1 MSFYGSVYYQLVDTF
16 YKVITKN
23 ANLTGAT
30 FPEDLNS
37 DDQTI
42 QALGRKGVLKIAN
55 GNKWINFTYNEDDNS
70 FMVWHG
76 KPDDGVTTEVSGYKD
91 LGQTKPDITDIVE
104 LEAGDYFS
112 TFTSKYDE
120 AGHLVPDSIT
130 TQYFKLP
137 KSEVQDDVDLLLE
150 LVGSPATVDETGTP
164 VSSTGLFAITD
175 AQQDEIETNDE
186 RLILLED
193 FYGDSMVNVGR
204 VFFPESGSMDLDE
217 YTETSGKYQYK
228 NFPKAFGSIDAIRS
242 KYFGNAA
249 ATETVSDAIIR
260 AYDMVGS
267 VQTDNNNN
275 ATLIEY
281 LTQDVNSLKQAD
293 VAINS
298 EITVLKE
305 ADTTLSER
313 IDNLN
318 SIVSSNKEACD
329 ANLSN
334 LASIVS
340 SNKTACDE
348 NVVALQAVDTA
359 IRAEFA
365 SADSNLKSDIA
376 QAYANAD
383 TELKNQLTEAYGN
396 ADNVLK
402 TEITEAYIAADSTL
416 KADIT
421 KDYEA
426 ADSALKADI
435 TKDYEAADSALKAD
449 IKTAYEAADTTLS
462 NSINEVSGRVTT
474 LSNSVDEVSSRV
486 TTLENANLIERLTTV
501 ETTIG
506 TTADSEE
513 NPATGLQLTIANLQ
527 EQISALEARI
537 AALESPSVE

>member
-23 ANLTGAT
+23 ASLAGVT
-30 FPEDLNS
+30 FPETLTA

-55 GNKWINFTYNEDDNS
+55 GNQWINFTYDEDSNS
-70 FMVWHG
+70 FVVWHG
-76 KPDDGVTTEVSGYKD
+76 KPNEATTTEISGFKNY
-91 LGQTKPDITDIVE
+91 GQTKPDQTDIVT
-104 LEAGDYFS
+104 LSAGDYFS

-120 AGHLVPDSIT
+120 AGHLVPDSLT
-130 TQYFKLP
+130 RQYFKLP

-150 LVGSPATVDETGTP
+150 LVGLPYQEEERDEEGNVVTPAAD
-164 VSSTGLFAITD
+164 STGLFAITD

-186 RLILLED
+186 RLVLLED
-193 FYGDSMVNVGR
+193 FYGNSMVNVGR

-217 YTETSGKYQYK
+217 YTETEGKYQYK

-242 KYFGNAA
+242 KYFGNAT

-281 LTQDVNSLKQAD
+281 LTLDVNDLKQAD
-293 VAINS
+293 VAINN
-298 EITVLKE
+298 EITTLKE
-305 ADTTLSER
+305 TDATLSTR

-318 SIVSSNKEACD
+318 STVSSNKEACES
-329 ANLSN
+329 NLNN
-334 LASIVS
+334 LASVVS

-348 NVVALQAVDTA
+348 SVAALQAVDTA

-365 SADSNLKSDIA
+365 SADLTLKSDIA
-376 QAYANAD
+376 QAYASAD
-383 TELKNQLTEAYGN
+383 TELENQLTEAYGN
-396 ADNVLK
+396 ADDTLK
-402 TEITEAYIAADSTL
+402 TEITEAYTAADTAL
-416 KADIT
+416 KDSI
-421 KDYEA
+421 KIDYEA
-426 ADSALKADI
+426 ADTTLKSSI
-435 TKDYEAADSALKAD
+435 KSEYEAADGALKAE
-449 IKTAYEAADTTLS
+449 IKTAYEAADTALS

-474 LSNSVDEVSSRV
+474 L
-486 TTLENANLIERLTTV
+486 ENANLADRLTAV

-506 TTADSEE
+506 TEANGEE
-513 NPATGLQLTIANLQ
+513 NPATGLLSTIADLQ
-527 EQISALEARI
+527 EQITALEARI